1 MSNQLPPDADIL
13 GTMISQFIFVAYGF
27 GPSQDICL
35 PFAQQVIAEAA
46 RMHAAGVTGGPGGRK
61 GFQLDH
67 IRLDEIPWEA
77 DS

>member
-13 GTMISQFIFVAYGF
+13 GTMISQFIFMAYGF

-35 PFAQQVIAEAA
+35 PFARQVITEA
-46 RMHAAGVTGGPGGRK
+46 T
-61 GFQLDH
+61 
-67 IRLDEIPWEA
+67 RLDRIWVDVIPKEA